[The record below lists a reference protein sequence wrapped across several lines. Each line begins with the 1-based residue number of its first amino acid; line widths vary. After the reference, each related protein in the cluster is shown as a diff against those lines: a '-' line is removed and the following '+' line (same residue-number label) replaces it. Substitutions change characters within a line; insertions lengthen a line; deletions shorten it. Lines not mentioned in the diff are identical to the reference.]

1 MGLGIDAIHN
11 FMTKPVTER
20 EAGGAGRVNFFTN
33 PGTIPPLTG
42 AGFTEGITGN
52 GTGELQADYGDGGAS
67 GAAYKGINHGTVG
80 AKFDTNRLGIYG
92 F

>member
-1 MGLGIDAIHN
+1 MVAGINAIQN
-11 FMTKPVTER
+11 FFTKPVQER
-20 EAGGAGRVNFFTN
+20 QAGGTGRVNFFTN
-33 PGTIPPLTG
+33 PTYT
-42 AGFTEGITGN
+42 AGVGNVHETGN
-52 GTGELQADYGDGGAS
+52 GTGELQSDYGLEGAS